1 MSAAATAERW
11 PIPRC
16 IDGRTDESGRLT
28 PGQEG
33 ANRMDDTEDLYS
45 LALAVLDGGG
55 VRSVEGVGLGEG
67 RLRCRIHQR
76 PRQRGAGAVPRFM
89 RKVAQRLPPN
99 KNLQLTIALP
109 RRNS

>member
-1 MSAAATAERW
+1 
-11 PIPRC
+11 
-16 IDGRTDESGRLT
+16 
-28 PGQEG
+28 
-33 ANRMDDTEDLYS
+33 MDDTEDLYS